1 MTIKF
6 LKELIE
12 NNARVILPEFGAF
25 LVKDDG
31 SGKFNPDN
39 VSFSPFLRYND
50 GMLEDSLAK
59 KLSISKDEAAKKIKE
74 FVEIVKEQ
82 LLNENFY
89 PIEGI
94 GSLYRD
100 NRGSIL
106 FTKSM
111 EKPGGKPDEKVKTEK
126 PAEKVEKKPEPKT
139 EKKPEQEAKQEEKPQ
154 QETAPEPKEETKS
167 EQKVTEKVSQKPEP
181 PKKPVHKPR
190 PVAKKPV
197 KVKEPKIKTPRESNG
212 GGTGKA
218 ILIGSLIGLGLVAI
232 AISGWYLYKN
242 NFFNKEF
249 KSNEMVE
256 TQVDSTTTQPVD
268 FEEIESTEEQEGKF
282 DNEFEKLSE
291 AMESEPAE
299 KAAAEETEQPT
310 ITETKQEPIIAQ
322 QQPTSEEQET
332 SKNLIPTSNGPFH
345 LIVGSFRN
353 IEYAEKFSADMKR
366 SGYESN
372 VIVQSSGMHAVTLG
386 SYSTRQDA
394 LKAMDQFKMQYPNV
408 WLLNK
413 ENE

>member
-31 SGKFNPDN
+31 TGQFKPDN

-50 GMLEDSLAK
+50 GMLEDSLAS
-59 KLSISKDEAAKKIKE
+59 KLSISKDEAAKKIKV
-74 FVEIVKEQ
+74 FVESVKEQ

-111 EKPGGKPDEKVKTEK
+111 EKPDGK
-126 PAEKVEKKPEPKT
+126 PAEKTKAEKSPEKTEKQTEPNPEKKHKEETIQQEKVSDIKEVEMGVQKELQKATSKPEPL
-139 EKKPEQEAKQEEKPQ
+139 KKPA
-154 QETAPEPKEETKS
+154 
-167 EQKVTEKVSQKPEP
+167 
-181 PKKPVHKPR
+181 HKPK
-190 PVAKKPV
+190 PIAKKPV
-197 KVKEPKIKTPRESNG
+197 KTKEPKIEPPRNNNG

-218 ILIGSLIGLGLVAI
+218 ILIGSLIGIGLVVI
-232 AISGWYLYKN
+232 TISGWYLYKN
-242 NFFNKEF
+242 DFFNKEPL
-249 KSNEMVE
+249 KKNV
-256 TQVDSTTTQPVD
+256 
-268 FEEIESTEEQEGKF
+268 EEIQPDTLSTQSVEFNDNENIAEHEGKF
-282 DNEFEKLSE
+282 DTEFEELSN
-291 AMESEPAE
+291 AMENEP
-299 KAAAEETEQPT
+299 TEQQVTP
-310 ITETKQEPIIAQ
+310 ETQVPDAAGSAHEPNVAQ
-322 QQPTSEEQET
+322 QQTTIQPQEN
-332 SKNLIPTSNGPFH
+332 SQNLIPTSDGPFH

-366 SGYESN
+366 SGYESR

-386 SYSTRQDA
+386 SYSTQQDA
-394 LKAMDQFKMQYPNV
+394 LKAMDMFKMQHPNV
-408 WLLNK
+408 WLLRQ